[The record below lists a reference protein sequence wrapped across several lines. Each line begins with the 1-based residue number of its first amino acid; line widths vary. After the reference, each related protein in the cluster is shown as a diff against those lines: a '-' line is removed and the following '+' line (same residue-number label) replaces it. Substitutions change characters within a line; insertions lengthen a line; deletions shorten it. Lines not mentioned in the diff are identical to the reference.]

1 MSFQVSQARL
11 QQLFSTLATI
21 EAINPVLLEGEK
33 WHEQDDTT
41 GRATGRSKTGDGVLV
56 ADVIIGTAFNSL
68 PFDPGGVGGGLSA
81 FVHNQASASFTWTIN
96 HNLGYRP
103 SVELFDA
110 GSQEFDAEVTHP
122 TVNQT
127 VVNLSVS
134 TAGFARLL

>member
-1 MSFQVSQARL
+1 MTTYRIR
-11 QQLFSTLATI
+11 QLFATLAAT
-21 EAINPVLLEGEK
+21 ETANPTLLEGEVWIEK
-33 WHEQDDTT
+33 DGGT
-41 GRATGRSKTGDGVLV
+41 GQATGRKKTGDGV
-56 ADVIIGTAFNSL
+56 TAFTSL
-68 PFDPGGVGGGLSA
+68 PFDPGGSGSGLSA